1 MTGLDQAAKEIF
13 QILGSYNYTVQLFG
27 EDGGAVEEPE
37 EARRMF
43 SKEPNVMVSIIED
56 TENSSVNLKIGNDV
70 DINSIE
76 GLIQT
81 LRTCCTKFTLNF
93 HVKRYEGEITPKD
106 INETR
111 GYPMNIFEGLYGTS
125 RSSYL
130 KLENA
135 RMIIKH
141 SSKIDE
147 TKHGARARCIESIF
161 VENSKGER
169 MLFPT
174 NNLLAGRAMAQ
185 HVSMGGGFADQ
196 VAGQI
201 TRMAGDFQ
209 NLATASQHV
218 FNNGVA
224 LPEGAGAVREACKQK
239 MAKMRKTFEK
249 MSRPNGYTVEAAK
262 MIEMAN
268 ALIEGDEEEAIDHD
282 KLEEVRSMIA
292 LEGVE
297 FSDELVESVFRAV
310 SEEEVSTDDS
320 VSANPKAARYKEPN
334 MGTISVLGKLV
345 NAQAWA
351 DLSAKKID
359 LVHNVSKFRGD
370 HTGNDA
376 ADARFSGYTGTGVVK
391 RDTVLSKLQEI
402 VPSIKDDSLMNLMS
416 YVAQGLAGEGAFHEV
431 SPEDLEK
438 MKKLAAYV
446 VRVAGMAN
454 DIPTKVGPVAEY
466 INWFNKL
473 STRYILSEDNIPSR
487 HLWSGNPADD
497 EEDHEKRTDGVRQHV
512 LDDFDV
518 TDFVENYIE
527 ENGLSDESIDPSERK
542 VENSDLLNSIEI
554 KLLSDFETVDDEINP
569 PSEMMY
575 EAKELLKKVKVE
587 FEEKGFVVNED
598 VEEGDSDPW
607 NDGDDADN
615 IDLRGTLQSLGAD
628 DRDNDF
634 GDWEIDEEDTDP
646 WSGRDKADSVD
657 HRKFRFA
664 DEEPDLEVG
673 DDDPLGDLHGM
684 REFIESKKKS
694 SQVKKI

>member
-13 QILGSYNYTVQLFG
+13 QILGSFNYTVQLFG
-27 EDGGAVEEPE
+27 EDGAAVEEPE

-56 TENSSVNLKIGNDV
+56 TENSSVNLKIGNDI

-76 GLIQT
+76 GLIQS

-161 VENSKGER
+161 VENAKGER

-201 TRMAGDFQ
+201 TRMASDFQ

-218 FNNGVA
+218 FNNGIA
-224 LPEGAGAVREACKQK
+224 LPEGAGAIREACKQK

-249 MSRPNGYTVEAAK
+249 MSRPNGYTIEAAK

-268 ALIEGDEEEAIDHD
+268 ALIEGTDEEAIDQD

-297 FSDELVESVFRAV
+297 LSDELIESVFRAV
-310 SEEEVSTDDS
+310 TEEEVSAEDNVS
-320 VSANPKAARYKEPN
+320 VKAKRHKNDVN
-334 MGTISVLGKLV
+334 MATVSVLGKRV

-351 DLSAKKID
+351 DLANKKID
-359 LVHNVSKFRGD
+359 LVHNVANFRGD

-376 ADARFSGYTGTGVVK
+376 SDARVSGYTGTGVVK

-416 YVAQGLAGEGAFHEV
+416 YVAQGLAGQGAFHEV
-431 SPEDLEK
+431 SPQDLEK
-438 MKKLAAYV
+438 MKKLASYV
-446 VRVAGMAN
+446 VNVAGMAN

-473 STRYILSEDNIPSR
+473 STRFVLSEDLSPR
-487 HLWSGNPADD
+487 HLMGDNPMDD
-497 EEDHEKRTDGVRQHV
+497 EESNENRRDRVRQHV
-512 LDDFDV
+512 VDDFDV
-518 TDFVENYIE
+518 TEFVENYIE
-527 ENGLSDESIDPSERK
+527 ENGLSDDSLDPSERK
-542 VENSDLLNSIEI
+542 VESSDLLNAIELR
-554 KLLSDFETVDDEINP
+554 LLSEFSKVDDEINP
-569 PSEMMY
+569 PTEMMH
-575 EAKELLKKVKVE
+575 EAKELLKKAKADL
-587 FEEKGFVVNED
+587 EEKGFAISED
-598 VEEGDSDPW
+598 VDEEDTDPW
-607 NDGDDADN
+607 SGRDDADN
-615 IDLRGTLQSLGAD
+615 VDLRNTLASLGS
-628 DRDNDF
+628 DNQDPW
-634 GDWEIDEEDTDP
+634 GDWDEIDEEDTDP
-646 WSGRDKADSVD
+646 WSGRDPADSID
-657 HRKFRFA
+657 HRKFRHMA
-664 DEEPDLEVG
+664 DEAPDLE
-673 DDDPLGDLHGM
+673 DPLEGFHGM
-684 REFIESKKKS
+684 REFIETKKK
-694 SQVKKI
+694 VR